1 MSAHVRDELGINE
14 IRQAKPLQSA
24 LAVGVAFI
32 LGGSLPLLVTI
43 FLPQKSMGFTLYG
56 SAIVSLIILGAV
68 TAKTGGSSIWKAIM
82 RITFWGTLVMG
93 TSALIGHLFGVNS

>member
-1 MSAHVRDELGINE
+1 
-14 IRQAKPLQSA
+14 
-24 LAVGVAFI
+24 
-32 LGGSLPLLVTI
+32 
-43 FLPQKSMGFTLYG
+43 MGFTLYG